1 MIPASRYRASF
12 WRWPSVRVLDSEHCP
27 GFDELVADHVAVP
40 AERDR
45 ERAFVRLNM
54 IASADGASAL
64 AGLSSGLGN
73 ENDHAVFAALRAHAD
88 TILVGIGTAIAEQY
102 GPPADPHQHIYVIAT
117 RPNISANSA
126 LFESGRAT
134 LVLPEGAAAAPEGV
148 PELRA
153 GAGSAVDLRRV
164 TSELA
169 GKVVIAEGGP
179 TLAGRLAAL
188 GLIDELFLTVSPR
201 IVSGDA
207 TRVVHGPEADSAI
220 WRLHHG
226 FVDDDGFLFLRYA
239 KPNRS

>member
-12 WRWPSVRVLDSEHCP
+12 PEVASMRVLDSEHCP

-40 AERDR
+40 EDRDR
-45 ERAFVRLNM
+45 DRAFVRLNM

-73 ENDHAVFAALRAHAD
+73 ENDHAVFAALRAHSD
-88 TILVGIGTAIAEQY
+88 TIIVGMGTAIAEQY

-117 RPNISANSA
+117 RPNISGDAA

-134 LVLPEGAAAAPEGV
+134 LVLPEGAAPAPEGV

-153 GAGSAVDLRRV
+153 GQGSAVDLRRGV
-164 TSELA
+164 SELSD
-169 GKVVIAEGGP
+169 KVVIAEGGP
-179 TLAGRLAAL
+179 TLAGRMAAL
-188 GLIDELFLTVSPR
+188 GLIDEFFLTVSPR

-207 TRVVHGPEADSAI
+207 ARVVHGPEADPAT
-220 WRLHHG
+220 WQLRHG

-239 KPNRS
+239 KRDGS